1 MKQAFVIGFPIHHS
15 KSPKLHG
22 FWLDHYGID
31 GSYKAV
37 EVEPDNLT
45 RFIENIQSNGFS
57 GGNVTIPH
65 KERVYEIV
73 DQLDE
78 AATAIGAVNTLWFE
92 GSKLCGGNTDAYGF
106 GANLDAYAPDWR
118 NGDVALV
125 IGAGGAARAI
135 VFEILKSGYSTV
147 HIVNR
152 TYSRASALANMF
164 GSKCKASEWSKLEDL
179 LPTADFIVNTT
190 SIGMDGGNETL
201 LPALNKVKE
210 QAIVTDIVYTPLQT
224 PFLKAADDRQLKTV
238 DGLGMLLHQAV
249 PGFER
254 WFGLR
259 PEVTDDLRNFVLGG

>member
-1 MKQAFVIGFPIHHS
+1 MNNAFVIGFPIHHS

-22 FWLDHYGID
+22 FWLNHYGID

-37 EVEPDNLT
+37 EVEPEHLNG
-45 RFIENIQSNGFS
+45 FIENIKSDGFS

-73 DQLDE
+73 DHLDE
-78 AATAIGAVNTLWFE
+78 AAMAIGAVNTLWFE
-92 GSKLCGGNTDAYGF
+92 GEKLCGGNTDAYGF
-106 GANLDAYAPDWR
+106 GANLDTYAPDWR
-118 NGDVALV
+118 NGEVALV

-152 TYSRASALANMF
+152 TYTRASALADLF
-164 GSKCKASEWSKLEDL
+164 GSKCKAHEWSDLEDL

-190 SIGMDGGNETL
+190 SIGMDGGNESSLPTL
-201 LPALNKVKE
+201 HRVKK
-210 QAIVTDIVYTPLQT
+210 QSIVTDIVYTPLQT
-224 PFLKAADDRQLKTV
+224 PFLKAAAAVELKTV

-259 PEVTDDLRNFVLGG
+259 PEVTDDLRKFVLED